1 MIRLAYRNLFQS
13 TFRLIISVGGV
24 ALALLLILSLDA
36 IMAGSERQLT
46 AYIDHSGAAIF
57 VAQEGVKNMHMA
69 SSSLPRSLVDP
80 ISYVPGVASVSP
92 ILYLTN
98 VIDVGEQQ
106 FLAYIIGIDQS
117 TDLGGVWDLAAGRD
131 DPGPAEIVIDRAVSQ
146 KAGLALGDEVE
157 VLGSPFEIVGLARGT
172 TSIINS
178 VAFINMD
185 DFFKHRGTDQ
195 VVSYLLVKIQGG
207 QSPSMIAERIEAE
220 FSGIT
225 ALPRQAFSA
234 EEARIIRDMGAD
246 IITIMNSMGF
256 LIGLAV
262 TGLTTYT
269 ATLTRHTEYG
279 MLKALG
285 AKNIHL
291 YWVVILQAGL
301 SMVLGM
307 GLAIGLTLMLS
318 YAVPILSPELG
329 LVLRASS
336 LLKVAIAAGAIA
348 LISALLPM
356 RQIANLDPAMVFRR

>member
-1 MIRLAYRNLFQS
+1 
-13 TFRLIISVGGV
+13 
-24 ALALLLILSLDA
+24 
-36 IMAGSERQLT
+36 
-46 AYIDHSGAAIF
+46 
-57 VAQEGVKNMHMA
+57 
-69 SSSLPRSLVDP
+69 
-80 ISYVPGVASVSP
+80 
-92 ILYLTN
+92 
-98 VIDVGEQQ
+98 
-106 FLAYIIGIDQS
+106 
-117 TDLGGVWDLAAGRD
+117 
-131 DPGPAEIVIDRAVSQ
+131 
-146 KAGLALGDEVE
+146 
-157 VLGSPFEIVGLARGT
+157 
-172 TSIINS
+172 
-178 VAFINMD
+178 
-185 DFFKHRGTDQ
+185 
-195 VVSYLLVKIQGG
+195 
-207 QSPSMIAERIEAE
+207 
-220 FSGIT
+220 
-225 ALPRQAFSA
+225 
-234 EEARIIRDMGAD
+234 MGAD